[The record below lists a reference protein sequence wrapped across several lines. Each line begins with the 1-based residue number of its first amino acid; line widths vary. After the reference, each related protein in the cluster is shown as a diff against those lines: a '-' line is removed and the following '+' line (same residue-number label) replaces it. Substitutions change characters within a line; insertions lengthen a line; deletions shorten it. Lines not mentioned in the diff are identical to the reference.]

1 MYNKIIYEGRLTK
14 APEMAGNQNRWVSL
28 TVAQSYKTKDGVE
41 ETMFLDCT
49 AMGTTG
55 DYCIK
60 YLKTGDL
67 ILVDGRLSVHQYQG
81 KDGLKRLGVKVYADR
96 VECLCHAQPKGE
108 AQPQVQPTKQ
118 PQQYAPTMEVNQ
130 FVSKAPIQPQ
140 ERTIPNMRSQGIEA
154 LSEDDLPF

>member
-1 MYNKIIYEGRLTK
+1 MYNKVIYEGRLTK
-14 APEMAGNQNRWVSL
+14 APEMAGNQNRWVAF
-28 TVAQSYKTKDGVE
+28 TVAQSYKTKDGAE

-67 ILVDGRLSVHQYQG
+67 ILVDGRLSVHPYQG

-108 AQPQVQPTKQ
+108 AQAQVQPTQQ

-130 FVSKAPIQPQ
+130 FVTQPQVQPQ
-140 ERTIPNMRSQGIEA
+140 ERTIPNVRSQGIEE

>member
-1 MYNKIIYEGRLTK
+1 MYNKVIYEGRLTK
-14 APEMAGNQNRWVSL
+14 APEMAGNQTRWVAF
-28 TVAQSYKTKDGVE
+28 TVAQSYKTKDGAE

-67 ILVDGRLSVHQYQG
+67 ILVDGRLSVHPYQG

-108 AQPQVQPTKQ
+108 AQAQPQ
-118 PQQYAPTMEVNQ
+118 PQQPLSYAPEMEMNKFINQ
-130 FVSKAPIQPQ
+130 PKPQPQ
-140 ERTIPNMRSQGIEA
+140 PRTIPSIKSQGIQE

>member
-1 MYNKIIYEGRLTK
+1 MYNKVIYEGRLTK
-14 APEMAGNQNRWVSL
+14 SPEMAGNQNRWVVF
-28 TVAQSYKTKDGVE
+28 TVAQSYKTKDGAE

-67 ILVDGRLSVHQYQG
+67 ILVDGRLSVHPYQG
-81 KDGLKRLGVKVYADR
+81 KDGSKRLGVKVYADR

-108 AQPQVQPTKQ
+108 AQPQPQEQQPLS
-118 PQQYAPTMEVNQ
+118 YAPAIETAQ
-130 FVSKAPIQPQ
+130 FVSRAPVQPQ
-140 ERTIPNMRSQGIEA
+140 DRTIPNMRSQGIEE

>member
-1 MYNKIIYEGRLTK
+1 MYNKVIYEGRLTK
-14 APEMAGNQNRWVSL
+14 APEMAGNQTRWAAF
-28 TVAQSYKTKDGVE
+28 TVAQSYKTKDGAE

-67 ILVDGRLSVHQYQG
+67 ILVDGRLSVHPYQAN
-81 KDGLKRLGVKVYADR
+81 DGSKRLGVKVYADR
-96 VECLCHAQPKGE
+96 VECLCHAKPKE
-108 AQPQVQPTKQ
+108 ETQAQPQAQQPLSYAPEMEMNKFINKAPTQ
-118 PQQYAPTMEVNQ
+118 PQP
-130 FVSKAPIQPQ
+130 
-140 ERTIPNMRSQGIEA
+140 RTIPSIKSQGIEA